1 MATLKQIQ
9 TKMKQLRAQADVLV
23 AKQSKSVLADIRKLM
38 EQHGLTA
45 ADIDVHSDTKRRVGR
60 PAGAQTSAT
69 TSASTKGK
77 LPPKYRHPKT
87 GATWSGHA
95 RPPAWIAKVRDRTK
109 FLIDGA
115 GAESDTNGVSQ
126 PKSKTAL
133 KKTSSASSAAASK
146 TQGPAKLPPKYR
158 HPKTGATWS
167 GHARPPA
174 WIARARDRTKFLID
188 GAEVAEQPATATT
201 TAPKEAA
208 ATAATKETAARKT
221 SAKKT
226 TTKNAASTKTATKK
240 AATTKTAT
248 TKTATTKAAPR
259 KPAAKKTS
267 STAGT
272 ASAKKA
278 SAKKTASKSVVSAT
292 KRASSQKAAAPVVKK
307 TAPKAAKKVAPRK
320 AAGRKPEAVQTT
332 VPPSELMAAPASFPA
347 SDAPSEPAAV

>member
-9 TKMKQLRAQADVLV
+9 TKMKQLQAQADVLV

-248 TKTATTKAAPR
+248 TKAAPR
-259 KPAAKKTS
+259 KPAAKKAS
-267 STAGT
+267 STGT

>member
-9 TKMKQLRAQADVLV
+9 TKMKQLQAQADVLV

-45 ADIDVHSDTKRRVGR
+45 ADIDAHSDTKRRVGR

-69 TSASTKGK
+69 TPASTKGK

-126 PKSKTAL
+126 PKSKTAI
-133 KKTSSASSAAASK
+133 KKNSSIARAAASK
-146 TQGPAKLPPKYR
+146 TQGQAKLPPKYR

-167 GHARPPA
+167 GHARTPA
-174 WIARARDRTKFLID
+174 WIAKARDRTKFLID
-188 GAEVAEQPATATT
+188 GAEVADQPATATT
-201 TAPKEAA
+201 TPPKKAA
-208 ATAATKETAARKT
+208 KTAATKETAARNT

-226 TTKNAASTKTATKK
+226 TTKSAAATKTATKK

-248 TKTATTKAAPR
+248 TKAATRKPVAKKAA
-259 KPAAKKTS
+259 

-278 SAKKTASKSVVSAT
+278 TAKRTASKFAVSAKKRAASP
-292 KRASSQKAAAPVVKK
+292 KAAAPVVKK

-320 AAGRKPEAVQTT
+320 AVGRKPEAVETT
-332 VPPSELMAAPASFPA
+332 VPPSELMAAPASSPA
-347 SDAPSEPAAV
+347 SDAPSEPATV